1 MNKKIAF
8 IGGIH
13 GVGKSTICNKICEL
27 THLRHIS
34 ASELIK
40 WSEINN
46 DVHNKNVTC
55 IPETQDRLI
64 YGLEMLD
71 DNKEGFLLDGHYCLL
86 NKKNEVIDVPIETF
100 IKIAPFSLSIIIGDI
115 KKIKER
121 LELRD
126 GREYSES
133 LLHQMQNRELEY
145 ARQLSQQLGVKLYV
159 GDSENFSIIVDSLKE
174 ANLL

>member
-1 MNKKIAF
+1 MSKKIAF

-13 GVGKSTICNKICEL
+13 GVGKSTICHQICEL
-27 THLRHIS
+27 THLRYIS

-40 WSEINN
+40 WNEIND
-46 DVHNKNVTC
+46 DVNNKNVKS

-64 YGLEMLD
+64 YGLEMLEE
-71 DNKEGFLLDGHYCLL
+71 NNEGFLLDGHYCLL

-100 IKIAPFSLSIIIGDI
+100 IKIAPYSLSIIIGDI

-133 LLHQMQNRELEY
+133 ILHEMQNRELEY
-145 ARQLSQQLGVKLYV
+145 ARQLSQKLGVKLYV
-159 GDSENFSIIVDSLKE
+159 GDSENYSIIIDSLKGT
-174 ANLL
+174 NSL